1 MNLSQETRTAFRTCP
16 LCEATCGLEITL
28 QGNEILRITGDKDD
42 VLSGGYCCPKGM
54 AIGELQNDPDRL
66 RHPLIRRNGSFEEA
80 SWDEAYAAVEKGL
93 LPFIQGGNRNAIAL
107 FYGNPCAHTLAGQ
120 LYLQHIIRALK
131 TINLYSAS
139 TTDQMPRH
147 VASGLMFGSPSLIS
161 VPDLDRTQY
170 LLILGANPLVS
181 GGSMCTA
188 PGFAK
193 RLTAIRDRG
202 GKIVVIDPAKTRTAK
217 AADEYHP
224 IRPGTDAFLLLAMMH
239 VLFAEELVSL
249 KHLSGH
255 VQGIEEVRSIV
266 QRFSPERASGICG
279 IDTQVIRRIAREF
292 SAAHSAA
299 AYGRIG
305 TNTVSF
311 GSLNAWLI
319 ELLNILTGNFGK
331 AGGSMFPQPGHST
344 PFQGPGGKGWQTGRR
359 QSRVKGY
366 PEVMGEFPV
375 ATLADEIETPGEGQI
390 RALLTIAGNPV
401 LSSPNANRLDKA
413 LASLDFMVSVD
424 FYLNET
430 TRHADVILPPPG
442 PLNTGHSDIML
453 YNNAIRNVA
462 HYSPPVLPADPGHPD
477 KWEIM
482 LTLALI
488 VSGQGAATNPSI
500 LDDFIME
507 QLVRSSVKNERSPV
521 HGRDATELLSV
532 LGRRKGPERMLD
544 WMFRTGC
551 YGDGFGKNPA
561 GLSLERLENSPHGID
576 LGPITPAIP
585 EAIRTPSGKIELAPL
600 QLVEDVKRLETSL
613 SGKTHDLVLIG
624 RRNIRSCNSWLHNL
638 PSLLKGDNRCT
649 LLVHPQD
656 AARFG
661 LTQGAYTRISTGAGF
676 VEVPVEISQ
685 DMLQGVVSLPHGW
698 GHNAPESRMAV
709 AKANAG
715 ANSNI
720 LAAGDIDPLSGN
732 AVLNGIDVEVV
743 PVPDRE

>member
-1 MNLSQETRTAFRTCP
+1 MTLSQEIRTAFRTCP
-16 LCEATCGLEITL
+16 FCEATCGLEITL
-28 QGNEILRITGDKDD
+28 KGNEILHINGDKED

-54 AIGELQNDPDRL
+54 ALGELQNDSDRL
-66 RHPLIRRNGSFEEA
+66 RHPLIKRNGAFEEV
-80 SWDEAYAAVEKGL
+80 SWEAAYAEVEKGL
-93 LPFIQGGNRNAIAL
+93 LPIIKRGNRDAVAL

-131 TINLYSAS
+131 TRNLYSAS

-147 VASGLMFGSPSLIS
+147 VASGLMFGSPALIS
-161 VPDLDRTQY
+161 IPDLDRTQY

-188 PGFAK
+188 PGFPK
-193 RLTAIRDRG
+193 RLAAIRNRG

-217 AADEYHP
+217 AADEHHP
-224 IRPGTDAFLLLAMMH
+224 IRPGTDAFFLLGMMH

-255 VQGIEEVRSIV
+255 VQGIEEVRGIAA
-266 QRFSPERASGICG
+266 QFSPEQVSGACG
-279 IDTQVIRRIAREF
+279 IETAVIRRLAREF
-292 SAAHSAA
+292 SAAPAAA

-305 TNTVSF
+305 TNTVCF

-331 AGGSMFPQPGHST
+331 AGGSLFPQPGHSV

-359 QSRVKGY
+359 RSRVKGY

-375 ATLADEIETPGEGQI
+375 ATLTDEIETPGEGQI

-401 LSSPNANRLDKA
+401 VSSPNANRLDKA

-430 TRHADVILPPPG
+430 TCHADVILPPPG

-453 YNNAIRNVA
+453 YNNAVRNVA
-462 HYSPPVLPADPGHPD
+462 HYSPPVLPPQPGHPD

-482 LTLALI
+482 LSLSLI
-488 VSGQGAATNPSI
+488 ISGQGAATDPAI
-500 LDDFIME
+500 LDDFIIA
-507 QLVRSSVKNERSPV
+507 QLVSSAVKKESSTV
-521 HGRDATELLSV
+521 AGREASELLSI
-532 LGRRKGPERMLD
+532 LGKRKGPERMLD
-544 WMFRTGC
+544 WMFRTGQ
-551 YGDGFGKNPA
+551 YGDGFGKNP
-561 GLSLERLENSPHGID
+561 GGISLDRLENHPHGLD
-576 LGPITPAIP
+576 LGPLTPAIP
-585 EAIRTPSGKIELAPL
+585 EAISTPSGKIELAPL
-600 QLVEDVKRLETSL
+600 QLLADVQRL
-613 SGKTHDLVLIG
+613 KTTLRIKQPDLVLIG

-656 AARFG
+656 AARLG
-661 LTQGAYTRISTGAGF
+661 LAQGAYARISTGTGF
-676 VEVPVEISQ
+676 VEVPVEISE
-685 DMLQGVVSLPHGW
+685 DMLPGVVSLPHGW

-709 AKANAG
+709 AKINAG
-715 ANSNI
+715 VNSNI
-720 LAAGDIDPLSGN
+720 LTPGDVDPLSGN
-732 AVLNGIDVEVV
+732 AVLNGITVKIV
-743 PVPDRE
+743 PAPGRE